1 MNILYTLQNEATA
14 KEISAYKAVIK
25 AIEEYKLE
33 NEYPSENLKKQVTR
47 LEQIKIEKKRAA
59 TTSNP
64 SSKSQ
69 QGIHVQKRSRPDI
82 GAAVSLGSSY
92 SLGSYNQ
99 PHLSLGDRGSYLSS
113 IGQYGLTGGP
123 GSIYEHGPSGLHGAP
138 VSNRSPSKSYLY
150 PSESHLTS
158 LYDRPNAYDSRPVS
172 YGYESR
178 QVGFDSRPSG
188 AYDTMSGAYDT
199 IGGAYDNRAASA
211 AYDNMAAGTGPSYGS
226 YSLSSA
232 LPPQYSNSKLQ

>member
-33 NEYPSENLKKQVTR
+33 TEYPSENLKKQVAR

-64 SSKSQ
+64 SAKSQ
-69 QGIHVQKRSRPDI
+69 QVIHVQKRPRPDI
-82 GAAVSLGSSY
+82 GAAVSLGSAY

-123 GSIYEHGPSGLHGAP
+123 GSIYDHGPSGLHGAP
-138 VSNRSPSKSYLY
+138 VPNRSPSSKSYLY
-150 PSESHLTS
+150 PSESHLAS
-158 LYDRPNAYDSRPVS
+158 LYDRPSAYDSRPLS

-178 QVGFDSRPSG
+178 QVGFDSRPS
-188 AYDTMSGAYDT
+188 AYDTL
-199 IGGAYDNRAASA
+199 GGAYDNRDRAAPA
-211 AYDNMAAGTGPSYGS
+211 AYDNMVAGTGPSYGS

-232 LPPQYSNSKLQ
+232 LPPPYSNSQLQ